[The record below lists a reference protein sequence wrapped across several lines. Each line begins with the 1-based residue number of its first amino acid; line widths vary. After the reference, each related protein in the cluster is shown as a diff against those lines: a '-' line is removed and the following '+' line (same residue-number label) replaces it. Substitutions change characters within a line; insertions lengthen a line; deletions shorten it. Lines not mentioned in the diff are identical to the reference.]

1 MKIKIITLFFIII
14 TPVMYGQ
21 EFKMAATSQYLA
33 ENPFVIS
40 AAFAGIGEFYELR
53 FTGETQ
59 WLGVKDA
66 PQTQSVSFD
75 GRIADRSGMGFVI
88 FNDKNRNTSQKGG
101 QVSYAH
107 HLTLSEYNNQ
117 FLSFG
122 LSYKFT
128 NFNIDISEI
137 NSSDP
142 TVQSY
147 NEINSNFDLGF
158 LYRLESFFFSF
169 NAVNILERKIK
180 PAILSEPA
188 NIRNYYLYS
197 GFVLKSRF
205 TSLEFEPSVFYQIY
219 ENDGRSTADLN
230 FKIRKMTGK
239 NYIWAGLSLRMLA
252 DQNFEPNS
260 IAPLFG
266 LKQNK
271 FFVAYSFNAS
281 LNNLQNYNAGTHMLT
296 LGYDFDG
303 RESPCKCVD

>member
-1 MKIKIITLFFIII
+1 MKIKIITLFFLLL
-14 TPVMYGQ
+14 TPVIYGQ
-21 EFKMAATSQYLA
+21 ELKMAATSQYLA
-33 ENPFVIS
+33 DNPYVIS
-40 AAFAGIGEFYELR
+40 GAYAGIGEFYELR
-53 FTGETQ
+53 FIGETQ

-75 GRIADRSGMGFVI
+75 GRIGDRSGMGILI

-128 NFNIDISEI
+128 NFNIDISDI

-147 NEINSNFDLGF
+147 NETNSNFDLSF

-169 NAVNILERKIK
+169 NAVNILDRKSN
-180 PAILSEPA
+180 SEISSETA
-188 NIRNYYLYS
+188 TIRNYYLYS
-197 GFVLKSRF
+197 GFVLKSKF
-205 TSLEFEPSVFYQIY
+205 SSLEYEPSVFYQIY
-219 ENDGRSTADLN
+219 ENDGRSSADVN
-230 FKIRKMTGK
+230 FKIRKMSGK
-239 NYIWAGLSLRMLA
+239 NYIWAGLSLRMLG
-252 DQNFEPNS
+252 DQNFEPSS

-266 LKQNK
+266 LKQSK
-271 FFVAYSFNAS
+271 FYVGYSFNAS
-281 LNNLQNYNAGTHMLT
+281 LNELQNYSAGTHMLT

-303 RESPCKCVD
+303 RRSPCKCVN